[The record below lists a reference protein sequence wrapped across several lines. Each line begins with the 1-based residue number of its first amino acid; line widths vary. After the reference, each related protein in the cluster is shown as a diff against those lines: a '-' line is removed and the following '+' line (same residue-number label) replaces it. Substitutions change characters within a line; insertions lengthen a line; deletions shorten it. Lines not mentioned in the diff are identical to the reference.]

1 MAVRFFQN
9 PTKGMVAVQPYIR
22 AIYISLS
29 ETPHQIEGH
38 IHSIAYED
46 MHSKSSDKQI
56 ALTFFRPKSGL
67 PESEWLKDML
77 VQVIEQL

>member
-1 MAVRFFQN
+1 
-9 PTKGMVAVQPYIR
+9 MVTHMPYIR

-38 IHSIAYED
+38 IHSIAYEN
-46 MHSKSSDKQI
+46 MHAKSSDEQK